1 MKQKITVALLSGGT
15 STERDV
21 SLSGGNQVCRA
32 LSSDK
37 YDVRRYDPATDIP
50 RLIEDAS
57 SIDVA
62 LIILHGT
69 GGEDGTVQGL
79 LDLLKIPYQCS
90 GPMGSAIA
98 MNKLASKRLYLQAG
112 IPVPSHMSF
121 NTGENIDIDCC
132 IERLGLPIVVKP
144 ASGGSSIGMS
154 IVRSKDS
161 LRQAFDKAFALD
173 DTILLEEYIA
183 GTEITGAVLGN
194 IDLKTLPLVE
204 IIPEKNHDFFDYEA
218 KYKKG
223 ETREICPARISA
235 ALTEKAR
242 NLAAKAH
249 EALFCKGYSRTD
261 MIVRNEDI
269 YVLETNTIPGMT
281 SESLLPLAAKTAG
294 MNFEELLDRL
304 ITLGMEKHHP

>member
-1 MKQKITVALLSGGT
+1 MKKKVTVALLSGGT
-15 STERDV
+15 STERAV
-21 SLSGGNQVCRA
+21 SLTGGNQVCQA
-32 LSSDK
+32 LSPDR

-50 RLIEDAS
+50 RLIADAS
-57 SIDVA
+57 NIDVA

-79 LDLLKIPYQCS
+79 LDLLNIPYQCS
-90 GPMGSAIA
+90 GPLGSAIA

-112 IPVPSHMSF
+112 IPVPGYMSF
-121 NTGENIDIDCC
+121 NTGDTIDVDACVVQ
-132 IERLGLPIVVKP
+132 LGLPIVVKP
-144 ASGGSSIGMS
+144 ASGGSSIGMD
-154 IVRSKDS
+154 IVRSKDR

-173 DTILLEEYIA
+173 HTILLEEYIA

-194 IDLKTLPLVE
+194 SDLQALPLVE

-223 ETREICPARISA
+223 ETREICPARISGT
-235 ALTEKAR
+235 LTEKAQH
-242 NLAAKAH
+242 LAAKAH

-261 MIVRNEDI
+261 MIVRGDDL

-281 SESLLPLAAKTAG
+281 PESLLPLAAKASG
-294 MNFEELLDRL
+294 MDFGQLLDRL
-304 ITLGMEKHHP
+304 IALGLEKHYP